1 MKKILMITALI
12 FSFTMISCA
21 KEEGQKKRRGIDFDA
36 LKTEL
41 TLNEEQEKKFDAI
54 TADIQK
60 AIEESRES
68 SMGEDGKLNR
78 VKFFTDME
86 TIYNKHAELAAE
98 ILDENQIDIYKDYM
112 DKNQRKRPRYNDA
125 LLEQIKTELNLDETQ
140 FLTVNAAN
148 NAFETEFQN
157 AHDIY
162 HGNSD
167 LAKEYWEKFDT
178 QRRNA
183 IESVLSEEQI
193 EKFRELVKDVKH
205 STRR

>member
-60 AIEESRES
+60 AIEESRAS

-78 VKFFTDME
+78 VKFFADME

-112 DKNQRKRPRYNDA
+112 DKNQRKRPRYNDE
-125 LLEQIKTELNLDETQ
+125 LLDQIKTELNLDEKQ
-140 FLTVNAAN
+140 FLTLNAAN

-162 HGNSD
+162 HGNSE

-193 EKFRELVKDVKH
+193 EKFREIVKDVKH
-205 STRR
+205 SPRR

>member
-60 AIEESRES
+60 AIEESRAS

-78 VKFFTDME
+78 VKFFADME

-112 DKNQRKRPRYNDA
+112 DKNQ
-125 LLEQIKTELNLDETQ
+125 T
-140 FLTVNAAN
+140 
-148 NAFETEFQN
+148 
-157 AHDIY
+157 
-162 HGNSD
+162 
-167 LAKEYWEKFDT
+167 
-178 QRRNA
+178 
-183 IESVLSEEQI
+183 SEEHTS
-193 EKFRELVKDVKH
+193 ELKSRGH
-205 STRR
+205 

>member
-60 AIEESRES
+60 AIEESRAS

-78 VKFFTDME
+78 VKFFADME
-86 TIYNKHAELAAE
+86 TIYNKHAELTAE

-112 DKNQRKRPRYNDA
+112 DKNQRKRPRYNDD
-125 LLEQIKTELNLDETQ
+125 LLEQIKTELNLDENQ

>member
-1 MKKILMITALI
+1 MKKILTITALI
-12 FSFTMISCA
+12 FSFIMISCA
-21 KEEGQKKRRGIDFDA
+21 KEDVQKKRRGIDFDA

-41 TLNEEQEKKFDAI
+41 NLNEDQEKKFDAI
-54 TADIQK
+54 TADILK

-86 TIYNKHAELAAE
+86 IIYNKHAELTAE
-98 ILDENQIDIYKDYM
+98 IFDENQIDIYKNYM
-112 DKNQRKRPRYNDA
+112 DKNQRKRPRYNDD

-183 IESVLSEEQI
+183 IESVLNEEQI

>member
-60 AIEESRES
+60 AIEESRAS

-78 VKFFTDME
+78 VKFFADME

-112 DKNQRKRPRYNDA
+112 DKNQRKRPRYNDE
-125 LLEQIKTELNLDETQ
+125 LLDQIKTELNLDEKQ
-140 FLTVNAAN
+140 FLTLNAAN

-162 HGNSD
+162 HGNSE

-205 STRR
+205 SPRR

>member
-1 MKKILMITALI
+1 MKKILTITALI
-12 FSFTMISCA
+12 FSFIMISCA
-21 KEEGQKKRRGIDFDA
+21 KEDVQKKRRGIDFDA

-41 TLNEEQEKKFDAI
+41 NLNEDQEKKFDAI
-54 TADIQK
+54 TADILK

-86 TIYNKHAELAAE
+86 TIYNKHAELTAE

-112 DKNQRKRPRYNDA
+112 DKNQRKRPRYNDD

>member
-60 AIEESRES
+60 AIEESRAS

-78 VKFFTDME
+78 VKFFADME
-86 TIYNKHAELAAE
+86 TIYNKHTELTAE

-112 DKNQRKRPRYNDA
+112 DKNQRKRPRYNDD

>member
-60 AIEESRES
+60 AIEESRAS

-78 VKFFTDME
+78 VKFFADME

-112 DKNQRKRPRYNDA
+112 DKNQRKRPRYNDE
-125 LLEQIKTELNLDETQ
+125 LLDQIKTELNLDEKQ
-140 FLTVNAAN
+140 FLTLNAAN

>member
-1 MKKILMITALI
+1 MKKILTITALI
-12 FSFTMISCA
+12 FSFIMISCA
-21 KEEGQKKRRGIDFDA
+21 KEDVQKKRRGIDFDA

-41 TLNEEQEKKFDAI
+41 NLNEDQEKKFDAI

-86 TIYNKHAELAAE
+86 TIYNKHAELTAE

-112 DKNQRKRPRYNDA
+112 DKNQRKRPRYNDD

-162 HGNSD
+162 HGNSE